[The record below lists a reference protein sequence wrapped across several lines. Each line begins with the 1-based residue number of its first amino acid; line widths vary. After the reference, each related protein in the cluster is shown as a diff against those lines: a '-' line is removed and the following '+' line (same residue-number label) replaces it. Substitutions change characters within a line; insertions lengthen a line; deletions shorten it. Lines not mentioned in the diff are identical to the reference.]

1 MATFTLVRTTAAPP
15 ETVWEVIADYRAYP
29 DYTPLRRVDLEKE
42 GEPPPNGVG
51 AIRVL
56 HAIGPA
62 IREEVAEF
70 EPPTR
75 LVYRMLSGAP
85 IRDHVGTVTLE
96 PAEVDGR
103 QGTRLVWAIDTT
115 PTVPLGKGLVVAV
128 TKNAVKGL
136 VDGCVAEA
144 ERRSAI
150 SSV

>member
-42 GEPPPNGVG
+42 GEPAPNGVG

-62 IREEVAEF
+62 VREEVVEF
-70 EPPTR
+70 EPPAR
-75 LVYRMLSGAP
+75 LVYRILSGP
-85 IRDHVGTVTLE
+85 PLRDHVGTVTLE
-96 PAEVDGR
+96 PAELDGR

-144 ERRSAI
+144 ERRSPA
-150 SSV
+150 